1 MSDSLP
7 LDMDCDVTEGEVP
20 TCSNH
25 KPAATNNNNTTETS
39 SIVAKK
45 TNDRKRQRRESLTTS
60 PITIDLSDLIDK
72 LINHNP
78 IGQNRFGILGVLADI
93 GIDSQEINNLHQ
105 NKMVPILRL

>member
-1 MSDSLP
+1 MSLREKYRHAQTISQP
-7 LDMDCDVTEGEVP
+7 LLTI
-20 TCSNH
+20 
-25 KPAATNNNNTTETS
+25 TTPQKQ
-39 SIVAKK
+39 VQLWQKK

-60 PITIDLSDLIDK
+60 PITIDLSDLTDK